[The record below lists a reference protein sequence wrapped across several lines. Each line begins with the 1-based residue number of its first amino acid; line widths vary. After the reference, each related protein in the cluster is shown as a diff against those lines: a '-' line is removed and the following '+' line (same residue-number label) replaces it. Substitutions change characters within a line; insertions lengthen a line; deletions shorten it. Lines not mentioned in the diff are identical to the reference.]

1 MSKTV
6 GIKGARARRQ
16 EARRRRRVQL
26 LAVVVGST
34 LVVAASIAY
43 LGSHYGWSNTT
54 AMGRPAPPFVL
65 PDHEGRQVALADYLG
80 RKPVVL
86 VFYMTSG

>member
-16 EARRRRRVQL
+16 EARRRRVQL

-65 PDHEGRQVALADYLG
+65 HDHEGRQVALADYLG

-86 VFYMTSG
+86 VFYMTSD